1 MKSDE
6 FELLLKTTGILLK
19 SQFIELN
26 NLQSKFI
33 KHSAEKGHIL
43 FIENQRFTLQ
53 ELGYS
58 DSYKVKKALGK
69 VLALEYDE
77 DVSIAK
83 LPGTTETF
91 HAVIAL
97 PYESLDIIQK
107 INELKAKIGSMM
119 KEYVDERV
127 KINGQWTPVN
137 KALLKEIGRP
147 RANLKQVRR
156 RLNHHKDYYQRLSL
170 SCTNSRPSYKKNKV
184 EIIELLKKIKS
195 NTAKEDI
202 KYLEKYSNDT
212 EFAYFYDKTY
222 SVIDGNFR
230 YKESVYNDPK
240 NDIDKKFR
248 TQKISSPVYI
258 ICEDPK
264 KIGIEIIYRNKEK
277 KQKKRVGY
285 KNVILKEKI
294 LMTLP
299 VFEYE

>member
-19 SQFIELN
+19 SQFIELSN
-26 NLQSKFI
+26 AQSEFI
-33 KHSAEKGHIL
+33 EHSAEKGYIL
-43 FIENQRFTLQ
+43 FIENQRFTL
-53 ELGYS
+53 EEKTYT
-58 DSYKVKKALGK
+58 DSYKIKKALGK

-77 DVSIAK
+77 DVSITK

-97 PYESLDIIQK
+97 PNDSLDMILK
-107 INELKAKIGSMM
+107 INELKAEIGSVM

-127 KINGQWTPVN
+127 KLNGQWTPVN
-137 KALLKEIGRP
+137 KALLKVIGRP
-147 RANLKQVRR
+147 RINLKQIRR

-170 SCTNSRPSYKKNKV
+170 SCTNSRPSYKKNKI
-184 EIIELLKKIKS
+184 EIIELLKKIKN

-202 KYLEKYSNDT
+202 KFLEKYSNDT

-230 YKESVYNDPK
+230 YKESVYIDPA
-240 NDIDKKFR
+240 NEIDKKFR

-264 KIGIEIIYRNKEK
+264 NIDIEIIYRNKEK

-285 KNVILKEKI
+285 KNVILEKKI